1 MKKLIAGFC
10 LLATLSCNS
19 TSEGGYKK
27 AEDAQDAGRQFIR
40 ASLDGDYNKAAFYL
54 LKDSTNT
61 LLLEKQRDNYN
72 GWSTEIKSKYKAAS
86 IRPVAITP
94 ENDSTVLYKYYN
106 TSNESDT
113 TVLRIIRSKGDWLV
127 DLKSIIKM

>member
-1 MKKLIAGFC
+1 MKKLIASIF
-10 LLATLSCNS
+10 LLGTLSCNS
-19 TSEGGYKK
+19 GNEGGYKK

-40 ASLDGDYNKAAFYL
+40 ASLDGAYDKASFYL

-61 LLLEKQRDNYN
+61 LLLEKQKANYN
-72 GWSTEIKSKYKAAS
+72 GWSPEIKSKYKAAS

-113 TVLRIIRSKGDWLV
+113 TILRIVRNQGD
-127 DLKSIIKM
+127 SG